1 MTFPE
6 CQACLAHKQSLNPG
20 NDEAILIEFDNE
32 GALVTWPRSHSLI
45 DALSSTE
52 SNIIPEPLIARTSNG
67 WITLN
72 NGIFRGSSSSSLSHS
87 ELRFRYRHAI
97 NTGRNGKDYSEING
111 LTSRIDGL
119 AEWAKMWPTTTEIEF
134 DDNQNRPIGVSVK
147 AMNLP
152 PKHLP
157 GELNPQLETYFMHK
171 PAEYDETTS
180 VSGALVYR
188 THSESLMS
196 WQNHETSHQM
206 MADLM
211 TLAYGRA
218 CRFNIESVR
227 RTDDEVI
234 RKGQTV
240 QQWRDAYTPT
250 AHRDK
255 APLEASSTN
264 ESPLFHLDETDSHKL
279 KNWLSP
285 GSPWRRALN
294 IAVSTYFSDN
304 LTSEMKYINVAIAL
318 ESLGYSIGR
327 DLSAPK
333 SQLRTFND
341 QVHQIV
347 RLVGEPAM
355 SIITESS
362 TPDSWIAE
370 AGNAY
375 NGLKHANRKATDW
388 RVADEKAKEGLALI
402 RAWTAIELGVDAE
415 VVYERLK
422 SHRSPKRHRHL

>member
-6 CQACLAHKQSLNPG
+6 SEACLAHTQSLNPG
-20 NDEAILIEFDNE
+20 SDETILIEFDNE
-32 GALVTWPRSHSLI
+32 GALVTWPRSQSLI
-45 DALSSTE
+45 DALSSTD
-52 SNIIPEPLIARTSNG
+52 SKLIPEPLIARTSKG
-67 WITLN
+67 WVTLN
-72 NGIFRGSSSSSLSHS
+72 NGVFRGSSFSSLSHS

-97 NTGRNGKDYSEING
+97 NAGHNGKDYSEING
-111 LTSRIDGL
+111 LTSKIDGL
-119 AEWAKMWPTTTEIEF
+119 AEWAKMWPTETEIEF
-134 DDNQNRPIGVSVK
+134 NDKQNKPIGMSVK
-147 AMNLP
+147 AKNLP

-157 GELNPQLETYFMHK
+157 GELSPQLETYFLHK
-171 PAEYDETTS
+171 PAEYDEVTS
-180 VSGALVYR
+180 ISGALVYR

-196 WQNHETSHQM
+196 WQDHETSHQM

-218 CRFNIESVR
+218 CRFTIESAR
-227 RTDDEVI
+227 RTDDEVT

-240 QQWRDAYTPT
+240 QRWHDAFTPA

-255 APLEASSTN
+255 VPLEVSSIN
-264 ESPLFHLDETDSHKL
+264 VSPLFHLDETDSNKL

-285 GSPWRRALN
+285 RSPWRRALN
-294 IAVSTYFSDN
+294 IAVSTYFSGN

-327 DLSAPK
+327 CLSSPK

-341 QVHQIV
+341 QVRQIV
-347 RLVGEPAM
+347 RLVGEPTM
-355 SIITESS
+355 SIITKSS

-388 RVADEKAKEGLALI
+388 RVADEKAEEGLALI

-415 VVYERLK
+415 VVHERLRI
-422 SHRSPKRHRHL
+422 H